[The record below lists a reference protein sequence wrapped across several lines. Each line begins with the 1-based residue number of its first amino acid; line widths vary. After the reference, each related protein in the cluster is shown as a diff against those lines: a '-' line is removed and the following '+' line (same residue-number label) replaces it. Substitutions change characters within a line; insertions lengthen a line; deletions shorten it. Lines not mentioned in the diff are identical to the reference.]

1 MHFAHANEVK
11 KANYHTYKRFNQG
24 RDYEKG
30 VYSWFYQ
37 EIVLFTDFATNPALR
52 FVNKKTQTFN
62 HSNKVGLLLS
72 SSITF
77 NLLER
82 NSRVLERVADCLLKL
97 AKKLFQ
103 SNILKF
109 TKFPTRQ
116 VCKVKKAFPMFYVN
130 LCSGTQPRLNASCQ
144 PVSVRHVLFS
154 VGLKMFVHF
163 LTNRYLP
170 FQ

>member
-11 KANYHTYKRFNQG
+11 KANYHTYKRFNQD
-24 RDYEKG
+24 RHYEKG
-30 VYSWFYQ
+30 LYSWFYQ
-37 EIVLFTDFATNPALR
+37 EIVLFTDFATNPAQRL
-52 FVNKKTQTFN
+52 VTKKTQTFN
-62 HSNKVGLLLS
+62 HSNKVDPLLS

-77 NLLER
+77 NLPER
-82 NSRVLERVADCLLKL
+82 NSRVSEGVTNCLLKL

-109 TKFPTRQ
+109 TKCTTRQ
-116 VCKVKKAFPMFYVN
+116 VCKVKKAFSMFYVN
-130 LCSGTQPRLNASCQ
+130 LCSGTQPCVNASCQ

-154 VGLKMFVHF
+154 VGLKMFLHF

>member
-1 MHFAHANEVK
+1 M
-11 KANYHTYKRFNQG
+11 
-24 RDYEKG
+24 
-30 VYSWFYQ
+30 
-37 EIVLFTDFATNPALR
+37 LFTDFATNPALR

-62 HSNKVGLLLS
+62 HSNKVGPLLS

-82 NSRVLERVADCLLKL
+82 NSRVLERVSNCLL
-97 AKKLFQ
+97 AKLFQ
-103 SNILKF
+103 SKILKF
-109 TKFPTRQ
+109 KKFTARQ
-116 VCKVKKAFPMFYVN
+116 VCKVKKAFPMFCVN

>member
-1 MHFAHANEVK
+1 MLRSIRNVKLLKCVSLICLSPLFVFYFSLNYDDQKK
-11 KANYHTYKRFNQG
+11 KA
-24 RDYEKG
+24 
-30 VYSWFYQ
+30 
-37 EIVLFTDFATNPALR
+37 FT
-52 FVNKKTQTFN
+52 
-62 HSNKVGLLLS
+62 LLEHN
-72 SSITF
+72 TR
-77 NLLER
+77 LLER
-82 NSRVLERVADCLLKL
+82 IANCLL
-97 AKKLFQ
+97 AKLFQ
-103 SNILKF
+103 SKILKF
-109 TKFPTRQ
+109 KKFTTRQ